1 MKDNEITSFDKE
13 LNKFLQPKCLI
24 PGGLGLWETYFRKI
38 CTALKKYKIKI
49 KTSFKNK

>member
-38 CTALKKYKIKI
+38 CTAWGRIELMLDISYII
-49 KTSFKNK
+49 